1 MTADGG
7 VLHHLDVILRDLG
20 GRGGAQV
27 AVEVLALQDG
37 VRVHRLPQPV
47 ASGSPK
53 VALTCQ
59 GVIFGA
65 TNPSMSGPDQEPT
78 FQTLS
83 SMNWKK
89 MDVRLSL
96 KAAIG
101 PVSALAMIGLPL

>member
-1 MTADGG
+1 M
-7 VLHHLDVILRDLG
+7 
-20 GRGGAQV
+20 
-27 AVEVLALQDG
+27 EVLALEYG
-37 VRVHRLPQPV
+37 ARVHGLPQPI

-53 VALTCQ
+53 VALTCS
-59 GVIFGA
+59 GVTFGA

-101 PVSALAMIGLPL
+101 PVSALTMIGLPV

>member
-1 MTADGG
+1 M
-7 VLHHLDVILRDLG
+7 
-20 GRGGAQV
+20 
-27 AVEVLALQDG
+27 EVLALEYG
-37 VRVHRLPQPV
+37 ARVHGLPQPI

-53 VALTCQ
+53 VALTCS
-59 GVIFGA
+59 GVTFGA

-101 PVSALAMIGLPL
+101 PVSALAMIALPL

>member
-1 MTADGG
+1 MAVSSIISTSYCEISAAG
-7 VLHHLDVILRDLG
+7 
-20 GRGGAQV
+20 GGAQV

-53 VALTCQ
+53 VALTCH

-65 TNPSMSGPDQEPT
+65 TNPSMSGLDQEPT

>member
-7 VLHHLDVILRDLG
+7 VLHHLDAIRRNLG
-20 GRGGAQV
+20 GGGSAQV
-27 AVEVLALQDG
+27 AVEVLALEDG
-37 VRVHRLPQPV
+37 VRVHGLPQPI
-47 ASGSPK
+47 ASGPPK
-53 VALTCQ
+53 VALTCS
-59 GVIFGA
+59 GVTFGA
-65 TNPSMSGPDQEPT
+65 TNPSMSSPDQEPT

-101 PVSALAMIGLPL
+101 PASALAVIGLPL